1 MGLTGWIEPTS
12 ARVSVPQTQVKSLG
26 AQGVVGFRVAA
37 VLEENEYRKAQVVL
51 LGGRKLRLLLLD
63 GWLTFS
69 S

>member
-1 MGLTGWIEPTS
+1 MGLTGWIGPTS

-26 AQGVVGFRVAA
+26 AQGIVGFHVAA
-37 VLEENEYRKAQVVL
+37 VLEENEYRKVQVL
-51 LGGRKLRLLLLD
+51 LGGGKLRLRVLD